1 MLSTG
6 PLAHAQRVAHS
17 PFLRLIQAF
26 GCPVFSGIGADD
38 PKPRPA
44 LRPVCLRPARAQ
56 AAAVRCAAGRPSA
69 RHHRQ
74 AERVVQAIVPVASVP
89 GLAAWTLCA
98 RTTPGRKT
106 PARVAPERV
115 FGDCPIEAFAHST
128 ASLDSI
134 SRPVRRYPEPRRAH
148 SPHGGGSARI
158 RSGSR
163 LSRPAAP

>member
-44 LRPVCLRPARAQ
+44 LRPVFLRPAKAQ
-56 AAAVRCAAGRPSA
+56 AEASRCAAGRPSA

-74 AERVVQAIVPVASVP
+74 AERAVQAIVPVVSVP
-89 GLAAWTLCA
+89 GLEAWTPCA
-98 RTTPGRKT
+98 RTTPGRKN
-106 PARVAPERV
+106 PACVALVLV
-115 FGDCPIEAFAHST
+115 FG
-128 ASLDSI
+128 
-134 SRPVRRYPEPRRAH
+134 V
-148 SPHGGGSARI
+148 
-158 RSGSR
+158 
-163 LSRPAAP
+163 